1 MKGVVYIL
9 TNPAM
14 PGIVKIGLTTRGDMK
29 WRLNE
34 LFTTGVPVPFDCVF
48 ACDVDDCGI
57 VERALH
63 IAFGPYRIHPKR
75 EFFKI
80 EPEQPLAILK
90 LFERKEVTEEV
101 NRELE
106 THTTAMDREAGEKLK
121 RQRRPPLD
129 FYEMGIPNGSVL
141 VFYDTG
147 EEKTAVVY
155 SNRKVLYQGR
165 ESSLSQLTREFLGIE
180 YNVHPAPRWSY
191 QGRLLSEIYEEVYGT
206 PDQGV

>member
-1 MKGVVYIL
+1 MKGIVYLL

-29 WRLNE
+29 QRMNE

-48 ACDVDDCGI
+48 ACDVDDCAE

-80 EPEQPLAILK
+80 EPEQPTAILK
-90 LFERKEVTEEV
+90 LFEKKEVTSEV
-101 NRELE
+101 NRELDAA
-106 THTTAMDREAGEKLK
+106 TTPMDREAGEKLK

-129 FYEMGIPNGSVL
+129 FHLMGIPNGAVL
-141 VFYDTG
+141 VFHG
-147 EEKTAVVY
+147 GAEEKTAVVC
-155 SNRKVLYQGR
+155 SNRKVLYEGR
-165 ESSLSQLTREFLGIE
+165 ECSLTQLTSEFLGLDYSIQPTP
-180 YNVHPAPRWSY
+180 HWSF
-191 QGRLLSEIYEEVYGT
+191 QGRPLSDLYEETYA
-206 PDQGV
+206 Q

>member
-1 MKGVVYIL
+1 MKGLVYLL

-29 WRLNE
+29 QRLNE

-48 ACDVDDCGI
+48 ACEVDNCAN

-63 IAFGPYRIHPKR
+63 IAFGPYRINPKR

-90 LFERKEVTEEV
+90 LFEKKEITQEI
-101 NRELE
+101 NRELDNNSTE
-106 THTTAMDREAGEKLK
+106 MDRQAGEKLK

-129 FYEMGIPNGSVL
+129 FHLMGIPDGAVL
-141 VFYDTG
+141 TFLGDESGTTATVCSNKKVRYNDQ
-147 EEKTAVVY
+147 EK
-155 SNRKVLYQGR
+155 
-165 ESSLSQLTREFLGIE
+165 SLTQLTSELMGLDYSIQPTPHWAFAGRTLLDI
-180 YNVHPAPRWSY
+180 YNETFDP
-191 QGRLLSEIYEEVYGT
+191 ENN
-206 PDQGV
+206 